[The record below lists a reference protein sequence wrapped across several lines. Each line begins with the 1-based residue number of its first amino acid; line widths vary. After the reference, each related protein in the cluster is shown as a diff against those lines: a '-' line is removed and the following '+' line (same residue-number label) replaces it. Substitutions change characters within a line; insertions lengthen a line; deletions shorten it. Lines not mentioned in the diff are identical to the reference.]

1 MFNQKENCNKLL
13 LYNTNNNFYVIA
25 DVTERLDRNVKIGI
39 PMKITNLR
47 SKFPFHLICSTG
59 YSMRINLIL
68 ASIFVAF
75 SC

>member
-13 LYNTNNNFYVIA
+13 LYNTHNDVYVIA
-25 DVTERLDRNVKIGI
+25 DVTKRLGRNINFGI

-68 ASIFVAF
+68 ASISVAF

>member
-1 MFNQKENCNKLL
+1 MFKKENCNKLL
-13 LYNTNNNFYVIA
+13 LYNNTNNNVYVIA
-25 DVTERLDRNVKIGI
+25 DVTERLGRNIKFGF

-68 ASIFVAF
+68 ASISVAF